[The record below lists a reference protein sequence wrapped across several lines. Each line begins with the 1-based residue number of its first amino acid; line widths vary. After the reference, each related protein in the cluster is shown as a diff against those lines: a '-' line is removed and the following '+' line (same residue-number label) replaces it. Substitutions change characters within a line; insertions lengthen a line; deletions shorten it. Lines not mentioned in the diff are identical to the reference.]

1 MALVERRQ
9 RNLLVMASA
18 VLLLALSLSFQCDAF
33 TSPSRLRPV
42 KVPSRPMARDE
53 RLAVTSAGL
62 VRGDQASRQP
72 SHTSLHA
79 KPSVSRGLLSAEGAL
94 ASILSPMAKSMEVT
108 PRAVATSAA
117 AAATIGALSLS
128 LAAFG
133 VMYVLTI
140 VNLDVID

>member
-1 MALVERRQ
+1 
-9 RNLLVMASA
+9 
-18 VLLLALSLSFQCDAF
+18 
-33 TSPSRLRPV
+33 
-42 KVPSRPMARDE
+42 
-53 RLAVTSAGL
+53 
-62 VRGDQASRQP
+62 
-72 SHTSLHA
+72 
-79 KPSVSRGLLSAEGAL
+79 
-94 ASILSPMAKSMEVT
+94 MAKSMEVT